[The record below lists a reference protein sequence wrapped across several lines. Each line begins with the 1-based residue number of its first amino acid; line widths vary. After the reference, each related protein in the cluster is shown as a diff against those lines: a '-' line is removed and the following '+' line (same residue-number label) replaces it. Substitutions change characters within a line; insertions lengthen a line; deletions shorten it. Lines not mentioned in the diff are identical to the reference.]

1 MEVMPSSKIS
11 NNYAEVS
18 SIAKATKEPIILTK
32 NGYADGV
39 YMSMETYKKQ
49 NERIKIHDTLL
60 NAELELQ
67 SSGELYDLSD
77 SFGRVRKKLEAKA
90 NGK

>member
-18 SIAKATKEPIILTK
+18 SIAKAIREPIILTK

-39 YMSMETYKKQ
+39 YMSMDTYKKQ
-49 NERIKIHDTLL
+49 NEKIKIHDTLL
-60 NAELELQ
+60 SAELELQ
-67 SSGELYDLSD
+67 VSGELHDLSD
-77 SFGRVRKKLEAKA
+77 SFGRIRKKLEAKA
-90 NGK
+90 NG

>member
-18 SIAKATKEPIILTK
+18 NIAKTTREPIILTK

-39 YMSMETYKKQ
+39 YMSMDTFKKQ
-49 NERIKIHDTLL
+49 TEKNKIHDTLL

-67 SSGELYDLSD
+67 ASGKLNDLSD
-77 SFGRVRKKLEAKA
+77 SFGRIRKKLEAKV
-90 NGK
+90 NG